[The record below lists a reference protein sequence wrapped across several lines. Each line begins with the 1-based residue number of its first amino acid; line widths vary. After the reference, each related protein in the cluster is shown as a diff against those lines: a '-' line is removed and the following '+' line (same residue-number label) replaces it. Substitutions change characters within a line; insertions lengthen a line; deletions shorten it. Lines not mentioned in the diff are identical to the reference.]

1 MSVSS
6 TSEKNLESGNE
17 APRDPVRPKNGFA
30 IARTG
35 LARYGLVLFLIVE
48 IVAFSILAPDTFP
61 TTSNLK
67 NILSS
72 QAIFMILTLGLTVPI
87 LTGEFDVSIASCLG
101 FVMVLAGYLMVLHH
115 WAFVPAL
122 LVCIA
127 AGVVIGLINAFLV
140 VGVGINSFI
149 ATIGTATV
157 LEGLTSLLSNQS
169 PIPGLPEPLV
179 TASTTELFGLPLPVF
194 YGLGLATLL
203 WLLYEHTP
211 TGRRLMFVGAGRE
224 AGRLAGV
231 RVKRLAMGAFIA
243 SGTIAGLAG
252 LVYAGQIGTSDPTI
266 GQSFLLPAFAGAF
279 LGATAIKPGRP
290 NAWGTVIA
298 LYVLTVGVTGLQL
311 VGAGSWVLNVF
322 NGMALIFGVAITR
335 LAGKSEARAIAQ

>member
-6 TSEKNLESGNE
+6 TSENNLESGNE
-17 APRDPVRPKNGFA
+17 APPDPVRPKDGFA

-122 LVCIA
+122 LVCI
-127 AGVVIGLINAFLV
+127 LV